1 MFESNKEKPQQKL
14 TGPELVIKLKE
25 IQQGIA
31 LLIVNLRENIQ
42 ALDDD
47 PDVQDRMRSIQSDA
61 EKRANNLEEEVKRL
75 RCDVKNIKDLLED
88 SFEKKN
94 PIDP

>member
-1 MFESNKEKPQQKL
+1 MFESSKEKPQQKL

-75 RCDVKNIKDLLED
+75 RCDVKNIKDLLDD
-88 SFEKKN
+88 SVEKKN
-94 PIDP
+94 PIDL